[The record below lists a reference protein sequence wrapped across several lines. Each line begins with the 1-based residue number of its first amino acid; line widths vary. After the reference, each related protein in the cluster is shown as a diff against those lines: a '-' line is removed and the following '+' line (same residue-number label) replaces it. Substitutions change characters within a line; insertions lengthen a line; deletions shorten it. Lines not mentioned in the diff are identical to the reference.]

1 MRQIMGTII
10 KLLSKPLS
18 QNISSKLGLRGKRL
32 EPPLVDLDRN
42 STPFRFLTEMSFYA
56 FLSEAV
62 DAAAH
67 EVTVG
72 VELDSI
78 NAGQRPA
85 ITGNKSPE

>member
-1 MRQIMGTII
+1 MGTII

-18 QNISSKLGLRGKRL
+18 QNIPSKLGLRGKRL
-32 EPPLVDLDRN
+32 VPPLVDPDQK
-42 STPFRFLTEMSFYA
+42 STPFRFLTLMAFYV

-62 DAAAH
+62 DAATH

-85 ITGNKSPE
+85 VTGNKSPE